1 MDVDA
6 VTEDIYR
13 LRIALYSCYVAD
25 PDTDLL
31 ITDRNNGT
39 FTIIVLVCNIYI
51 SDWFIVTVQV
61 LEIVF
66 FYFCHFFFLPICGYQ
81 MNSCSK

>member
-13 LRIALYSCYVAD
+13 LRIALYSCYAAD

-61 LEIVF
+61 LEIVLLRKL
-66 FYFCHFFFLPICGYQ
+66 FLPICEYQ